1 MTGAAE
7 ARPQARTRRRA
18 DSLPSRAM
26 MVAVWIAS
34 VSYVGS
40 RITRDWTPHDEGLLA
55 QSAERLLAGQ
65 IPHRDFGDAYTGL
78 LTAYHATAFAIGGH
92 SLLTLRFALLVAFA
106 LWVPAF
112 YAIAVRFIPPL
123 AAALATA
130 VAVVWSVPNY
140 SASMP
145 TWYNLFFATAGTWAV
160 IRFIESKA
168 RRWLTV
174 AGVCAGLSVLVK
186 IVGIY
191 FIIAVVVFLYWRSLD
206 AGGKWQGESPSVRSR
221 RWLRAGVAA
230 VAAIALSLGLLVLM
244 WHDIGPGTVLQF
256 VLPVAATSV
265 VVAVAGTRSEG
276 IEWRPLWR
284 DLWAF
289 ALGIVV
295 PVALFLIPYVASHAV
310 GALLTGVFISP
321 LRRLVSATLAPPGFG
336 AAARALPIAAGLWIT
351 SVSHG
356 RTQRILAWST
366 IPLALLVLLL
376 SGREVVYS
384 SLIDAARTTV
394 PIAACA
400 AAVLLL
406 HTQHA
411 TRRSLDRQRAVMV
424 VFAAVFFSLVQF
436 PYAAT
441 IYFCYVAPL
450 AVLASIA
457 VLYGLSRRVPAA
469 VGGVLLAF
477 LLCFGVGRLNTRAFR
492 SLASGLNPK
501 PNSLLAIPR
510 GGIRVSPED
519 STIYTN
525 LVHTLRAHAT
535 SDYTL
540 CTPDCPEAYFLAG
553 LNNPTRTTYEFLNDP
568 PISAQSVLQR
578 VDAHQ
583 VGVVAVNRQFRFSEI
598 DPALLRAL
606 DQQYPDSERVGYFT
620 VRWR

>member
-1 MTGAAE
+1 MTAGAE
-7 ARPQARTRRRA
+7 ALPQTRNRRRA
-18 DSLPSRAM
+18 DLLPSRALM
-26 MVAVWIAS
+26 AGVWIAS
-34 VSYVGS
+34 VAYVGS

-55 QSAERLLAGQ
+55 QSAQRLLAGQ

-78 LTAYHATAFAIGGH
+78 LTAYHAVAFAIGGQ
-92 SLLTLRFALLVAFA
+92 SLVTLRFALLVAFA
-106 LWVPAF
+106 LWVPVF
-112 YAIAVRFIPPL
+112 YAIAARFIPPVG
-123 AAALATA
+123 AALATA
-130 VAVVWSVPNY
+130 VAVAWSVPNY

-145 TWYNLFFATAGTWAV
+145 TWYNLFFTTAGTWAV
-160 IRFIESKA
+160 IRYLEMKT

-174 AGVCAGLSVLVK
+174 AGVFAGVSVLVK

-191 FIIAVVVFLYWRSLD
+191 FIVAVAVFLYWRSLD
-206 AGGKWQGESPSVRSR
+206 AGGRWQGETPSLRSR
-221 RWLRAGVAA
+221 RWMRAGAA
-230 VAAIALSLGLLVLM
+230 ALAAIALSLGLLVLL
-244 WHDIGPGTVLQF
+244 WHNIGEGIVLQL
-256 VLPVAATSV
+256 VVPVAATSV

-276 IEWRPLWR
+276 LAWRPLGR
-284 DLWAF
+284 DLCAF

-295 PVALFLIPYVASHAV
+295 PVALFLVPYVATHAV
-310 GALLTGVFISP
+310 GSLMTGVFVSP
-321 LRRLVSATLAPPGFG
+321 VRRLVSATLAPPGFW

-351 SVSHG
+351 SIAHG
-356 RTQRILAWST
+356 HTQRVLAWAT
-366 IPLALLVLLL
+366 IPVAAAVLLL
-376 SGREVVYS
+376 SGTGVVYA

-406 HTQHA
+406 RTQHT
-411 TRRSLDRQRAVMV
+411 TRRALDRQRAVMV

-436 PYAAT
+436 PFAAT

-450 AVLASIA
+450 AVLAGIA
-457 VLYGLSRRVPAA
+457 VLAGLSRRVPAT

-492 SLASGLNPK
+492 SLASGLDPK
-501 PNSLLAIPR
+501 PNSLLAVPR

-535 SDYTL
+535 SNDTF
-540 CTPDCPEAYFLAG
+540 CTPDCPEAYFLAS
-553 LNNPTRTTYEFLNDP
+553 LDNPTRTTYEFLNDP
-568 PISAQSVLQR
+568 PIDAQSVLR
-578 VDAHQ
+578 VVDAHQ

-598 DPALLRAL
+598 DPELLRAL
-606 DQQYPDSERVGYFT
+606 DRQYPDSARVGYFT

>member
-7 ARPQARTRRRA
+7 ALPQTRARRRA
-18 DSLPSRAM
+18 DTLPSRAL
-26 MVAVWIAS
+26 MVGVWIAS
-34 VSYVGS
+34 VAYAGS

-78 LTAYHATAFAIGGH
+78 LTAYHATAFAVGGH

-112 YAIAVRFIPPL
+112 YAIARRFIPPL
-123 AAALATA
+123 GAALATA
-130 VAVVWSVPNY
+130 VAVAWSVPNY

-160 IRFIESKA
+160 IRYLESKS

-174 AGVCAGLSVLVK
+174 AGTCAGLSVLVK

-191 FIIAVVVFLYWRSLD
+191 FIVAVAVFLYWRSLD
-206 AGGKWQGESPSVRSR
+206 AGGWQGESPSVRSR
-221 RWLRAGVAA
+221 RWLRAGAA
-230 VAAIALSLGLLVLM
+230 AAAAIALSLGLLVLL
-244 WHDIGPGTVLQF
+244 WHDIGPGIVLQF
-256 VLPVAATSV
+256 VVPVAATSV

-276 IEWRPLWR
+276 VEWRPLWR
-284 DLWAF
+284 DLCAF

-295 PVALFLIPYVASHAV
+295 PVALFLVPYVATHAV
-310 GALLTGVFISP
+310 GSLVTGVFISP
-321 LRRLVSATLAPPGFG
+321 LRRLVSATLAPPGFW

-356 RTQRILAWST
+356 RTQRILTWST
-366 IPLALLVLLL
+366 IPLAAAVLLL
-376 SGREVVYS
+376 SATGPVYA

-400 AAVLLL
+400 AAVLVLRA
-406 HTQHA
+406 QHR

-450 AVLASIA
+450 ALLAGIA
-457 VLYGLSRRVPAA
+457 VLYGLSRRIPAA

-477 LLCFGVGRLNTRAFR
+477 LLCFGVGRLNTRAFH
-492 SLASGLNPK
+492 SLASGIEPK
-501 PNSLLAIPR
+501 PNSLLALDR
-510 GGIRVSPED
+510 AGIRVSPKD
-519 STIYTN
+519 STLYTN
-525 LVHTLRAHAT
+525 LVRTLRAHAT
-535 SDYTL
+535 SDYTF

-553 LNNPTRTTYEFLNDP
+553 LHNPTRTTYEFLNDP
-568 PISAQSVLQR
+568 PLDAQSVLR
-578 VDAHQ
+578 LVDAHQ

-598 DPALLRAL
+598 DPALLHAL
-606 DQQYPDSERVGYFT
+606 NQQYPDSERVGYFT
-620 VRWR
+620 VRWK